1 MPMTVGFTFM
11 PKARYLGKTKS
22 KWRKHTVVCMLLEK
36 ASNNKTAS
44 NKKLR
49 DLPSVLPFLS
59 WKDQLRCC
67 TGCVWPYV
75 TSYCEAATSKYSCY
89 QPTCD
94 VDHI

>member
-49 DLPSVLPFLS
+49 D
-59 WKDQLRCC
+59 
-67 TGCVWPYV
+67 
-75 TSYCEAATSKYSCY
+75 
-89 QPTCD
+89 
-94 VDHI
+94 